1 MCDREVGQPRGYQ
14 PLVMWTM
21 HVAVML
27 LCAACCM
34 SVGTGWQSH
43 LMLACL

>member
-21 HVAVML
+21 HVAVVL
-27 LCAACCM
+27 LA
-34 SVGTGWQSH
+34 V
-43 LMLACL
+43 